1 MYIEYNMFLNVY
13 YIGIFKHAV
22 VTQLRIANEI
32 HYYIK
37 FLRHPKLDG
46 NNVMKSHLNT
56 NNNIFTFKW
65 SKNQ

>member
-1 MYIEYNMFLNVY
+1 MFLNVY
-13 YIGIFKHAV
+13 DISMSKHAM

-37 FLRHPKLDG
+37 FLRHPKLDA

-65 SKNQ
+65 STNQ